1 MPCNTENLVNTCPNC
16 KRTVNT
22 TKGLCLYLHLS
33 FCCQAYQWDKLKHLR
48 VDCSN
53 RCNDL
58 VDKEVIA
65 EDAESP
71 RELAHPAHEMEVD
84 PGEVVEDFHDHLF
97 DFIPQDSEQ
106 GIQNSEVEGNC
117 DISSVSAAELTS
129 R

>member
-1 MPCNTENLVNTCPNC
+1 M
-16 KRTVNT
+16 
-22 TKGLCLYLHLS
+22 
-33 FCCQAYQWDKLKHLR
+33 
-48 VDCSN
+48 
-53 RCNDL
+53 
-58 VDKEVIA
+58 DKEVIA